1 MKKLTASIIAL
12 VVLGLSWGTS
22 IASAQ
27 GFSSILEKLDQL
39 ESRLNS
45 LETDQSNDLEVRLEK
60 LETTRKRDID
70 ALQSQL
76 ATLPTRSNVD
86 QLSQSLTDLNSRVD
100 QFATDLGTVTAAS
113 GSSADGETASAL
125 TGELRDLIG
134 SLRQTIA
141 TAAVQETEEGVPSLP
156 LEITGFGDFL
166 YVGSEEQ
173 FETGQVEVDLE
184 TTLDDRIGL
193 SAAIAFGGESFELG
207 AFTIDFHL
215 FGSEGDHFRPATAV
229 AHSGLII
236 GQFDVPFGLDWLVY
250 PSIDR
255 KLVSGPVVVENSHD
269 FWNDYGVQ
277 GYLETEYVN
286 AVAYAVN
293 GFGYEGGEEEI
304 EMKIA
309 GGGRVGIKPHALLE
323 IGGSY
328 AGFFDEGNELD
339 MSLIGVDG
347 QFSIGNFSAKGE
359 YVLHRLGQAG
369 ENKIEQTGFYGQGMY
384 EFGRYFLV
392 SRYGQ
397 YRPDGEEDLTRLS
410 VGGGWVVQEGCE
422 VRVEQQ
428 INSEEENVTLL
439 QLVVGF

>member
-1 MKKLTASIIAL
+1 MKDRTIFT
-12 VVLGLSWGTS
+12 VVAMMLCLGLSYS
-22 IASAQ
+22 SAAGQ
-27 GFSSILEKLDQL
+27 GFAKILEKLDQL
-39 ESRLNS
+39 ENRM
-45 LETDQSNDLEVRLEK
+45 NDLENDQDTNLGTKVEK
-60 LETTRKRDID
+60 LEATQKRELK
-70 ALQSQL
+70 ALQNQL
-76 ATLPTRSNVD
+76 ATLPTRTNVD

-100 QFATDLGTVTAAS
+100 QFATDLGTVTTAS
-113 GSSADGETASAL
+113 GSSPDAEIAGAL

-141 TAAVQETEEGVPSLP
+141 ATTTQTPEPSLP

-229 AHSGLII
+229 AHSGVII

-255 KLVSGPVVVENSHD
+255 KLVSGPVVIENSHD

-339 MSLIGVDG
+339 MSLVGVDG

-359 YVLHRLGQAG
+359 YVIHHLGQAG
-369 ENKIEQTGFYGQGMY
+369 ENEIEQTGFYGQGMY

-397 YRPDGEEDLTRLS
+397 YRPEGEEKLTRLS

-422 VRVEQQ
+422 VRMEQQ

-439 QLVVGF
+439 QLVIGF

>member
-1 MKKLTASIIAL
+1 MKDRTIFT
-12 VVLGLSWGTS
+12 VVAMMLCLGLSYS
-22 IASAQ
+22 SAAAQ
-27 GFSSILEKLDQL
+27 GFAKILEKLDQL
-39 ESRLNS
+39 ESRM
-45 LETDQSNDLEVRLEK
+45 NDLENDPDANLGAKIEK
-60 LETTRKRDID
+60 LEATQKKEIK
-70 ALQSQL
+70 ALQNQL
-76 ATLPTRSNVD
+76 ATLPTRTNVD

-100 QFATDLGTVTAAS
+100 RVATELETVTAAS
-113 GSSADGETASAL
+113 GSSVDGETAGAL

-141 TAAVQETEEGVPSLP
+141 AAAVQETEGGVPSLP

-184 TTLDDRIGL
+184 TTLDERIGL

-215 FGSEGDHFRPATAV
+215 FGSEGDHFRPATTI

-255 KLVSGPVVVENSHD
+255 KLVSGPVVIENSHD

-328 AGFFDEGNELD
+328 AGFFDEQNELD
-339 MSLIGVDG
+339 MSLVGADV
-347 QFSIGNFSAKGE
+347 QFSYGGFSARGE
-359 YVLHRLGQAG
+359 YMLHRLGQTG
-369 ENKIEQTGFYGQGMY
+369 ENEIEQTGFYGQGIY
-384 EFGRYFLV
+384 DFGRYFLV

-397 YRPDGEEDLTRLS
+397 YRPDGEEKLTRLS